1 MAITRDQI
9 SQALEE
15 ADMSLLLA
23 DGFED
28 AFIGFSQRIS
38 EPALAC
44 YDYEKMVDVLVHRDG
59 MSYEEAVEY
68 IEFNVAG
75 AWVGENTPIIVRGIL
90 D

>member
-9 SQALEE
+9 NEALLEM
-15 ADMSLLLA
+15 DMSLLLA

-28 AFIGFSQRIS
+28 AFIGYTQRIS
-38 EPALAC
+38 EEPVAC
-44 YDYEKMVDVLVHRDG
+44 YDYEKMVDILTHRDG

-75 AWVGENTPIIVRGIL
+75 AWVGNTTPFLVRKII